1 MAQRGTRKKEKPTK
15 ELSKITDK
23 APGRRGRPRK
33 EDKSNLPEVSKIVQ
47 TTQVR
52 SEELKAILGEVKRE
66 ETKTLKQANTPG
78 VSPVQV
84 NVLYNHTIKK
94 K

>member
-1 MAQRGTRKKEKPTK
+1 MAQRGTQKKEKPLK
-15 ELSKITDK
+15 ELSKATDK

-47 TTQVR
+47 TTQVG